1 MIKPVLKTSIKAA
14 KPLAKKA
21 LKYAKPLV
29 KKAAKYGVKHGMS
42 TITDIAND
50 VIDGKNLKHAFKEQ
64 TNKTLKKG
72 ENDLIKKFNDF
83 KNNRN

>member
-1 MIKPVLKTSIKAA
+1 
-14 KPLAKKA
+14 
-21 LKYAKPLV
+21 
-29 KKAAKYGVKHGMS
+29 MS
-42 TITDIAND
+42 TVTDMTND

-83 KNNRN
+83 QYNRN